1 LDVYSVACD
10 VFVFLFNRTAHS
22 MKNYSQTLRQQR
34 CHTSFL
40 KDNAILHC
48 GLLLG
53 IKHYRWSAAENMA
66 ILFRE
71 MLEDNSETYKIK
83 NFRCHGGASASAYSA
98 VKGARPDTVSV
109 CAGLQSLGRSTYKCV
124 KPSRQPSVE
133 ICPSS
138 SKTPTRWR
146 EATMESLP
154 CGDVLMLL
162 WRQPLRD
169 LQPRPRCPRFREL
182 LLCGYAAMR
191 CCASCEPSRRFVVPF
206 AACVACEPLH
216 QLSSAVATLLI
227 KQYTLILT

>member
-1 LDVYSVACD
+1 MDVYSVACD
-10 VFVFLFNRTAHS
+10 VFFLFNRTAHS
-22 MKNYSQTLRQQR
+22 MLRQQR

-66 ILFRE
+66 IFFRK

-98 VKGARPDTVSV
+98 VKGARLDTVSV
-109 CAGLQSLGRSTYKCV
+109 CAGLHSLGRSTYKCV

-146 EATMESLP
+146 KATMESLP

-162 WRQPLRD
+162 WRQPLRICSRCRGTCGFVNCFCVAMR
-169 LQPRPRCPRFREL
+169 LCGVVRHVSPAGASLCPLLPVLLVSRCINHHPLWPRC
-182 LLCGYAAMR
+182 
-191 CCASCEPSRRFVVPF
+191 
-206 AACVACEPLH
+206 
-216 QLSSAVATLLI
+216 
-227 KQYTLILT
+227 